1 MMKSTDHNNEQ
12 NQSSSAY
19 DSLADLD
26 HASIQ
31 EILQKFQ
38 SKMDVVTTQSSQK
51 QAASNQVEQD
61 KEWSDYDEDINEYE
75 TD

>member
-31 EILQKFQ
+31 EILHKFQ
-38 SKMDVVTTQSSQK
+38 NKMEEATL
-51 QAASNQVEQD
+51 
-61 KEWSDYDEDINEYE
+61 
-75 TD
+75 